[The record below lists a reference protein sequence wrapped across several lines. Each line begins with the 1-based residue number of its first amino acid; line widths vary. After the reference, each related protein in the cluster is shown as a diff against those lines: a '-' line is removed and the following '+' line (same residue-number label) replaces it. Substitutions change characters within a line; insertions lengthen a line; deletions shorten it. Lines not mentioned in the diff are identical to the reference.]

1 MYIGRKFGF
10 SPAPVVLGI
19 ILGPIAEDNYLKG
32 KLIADTDVGVFS
44 YFFTG
49 SMNIIIILLCV
60 ASIGYS
66 IYGEIR
72 AYRKAKEAAV

>member
-1 MYIGRKFGF
+1 
-10 SPAPVVLGI
+10 
-19 ILGPIAEDNYLKG
+19 
-32 KLIADTDVGVFS
+32 LIADTDVGAFS

-49 SMNIIIILLCV
+49 SMNITIILLCA

-72 AYRKAKEAAV
+72 AIKKLKER